1 MAQLRTR
8 FETANVAPAQSRELL
23 EPGKYPVQIVASEW
37 KTTSKGGQML
47 VLEMDIMDGSGRK
60 MWDRLNLEN
69 SNPKAVEIAEETLRD
84 ICLAQGK
91 IGCDDSE
98 ELHFIPMTATIKV
111 KPAHVDKTGTPRE
124 AQNEIGG
131 YKALEQAAAPAR
143 RAVAQ
148 AAQTQRAYAIPEAE
162 AVETPPVTLV
172 QRPSANAPAAA
183 PWRRAAG

>member
-1 MAQLRTR
+1 MAMLRSR
-8 FETANVAPAQSRELL
+8 FDTSNVAPAQSRELL
-23 EPGKYPVQIVASEW
+23 PPGKYNVHIVASEF
-37 KTTSKGGQML
+37 KDTSTGGQML
-47 VLEMDIMDGSGRK
+47 VLEMDILDGEHAGRK

-69 SNPKAVEIAEETLRD
+69 ANPKAVEIAEETLRD

-111 KPAHVDKTGTPRE
+111 KPAHVDKKGTPRD

-131 YKALEQAAAPAR
+131 YKAAEQARPAAPAR
-143 RAVAQ
+143 PVAVAAPGPR
-148 AAQTQRAYAIPEAE
+148 AAAPVI
-162 AVETPPVTLV
+162 PPVT
-172 QRPSANAPAAA
+172 ANAPAAA

>member
-98 ELHFIPMTATIKV
+98 ELHFIPMTATVKV

-131 YKALEQAAAPAR
+131 YKAAEQAPAR
-143 RAVAQ
+143 PAQIQRAAPQVQQAAPVAQ
-148 AAQTQRAYAIPEAE
+148 AA
-162 AVETPPVTLV
+162 
-172 QRPSANAPAAA
+172 ANAPAAA